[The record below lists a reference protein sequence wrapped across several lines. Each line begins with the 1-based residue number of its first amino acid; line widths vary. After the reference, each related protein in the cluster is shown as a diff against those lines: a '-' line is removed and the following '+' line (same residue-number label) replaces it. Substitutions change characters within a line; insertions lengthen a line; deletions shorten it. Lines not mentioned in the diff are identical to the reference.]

1 MALTGDKG
9 KKKRQGDGEGKE
21 SRSNTAA
28 ARGRRGELAA
38 EHRVA
43 GSGRGS
49 ETQQLRAGARRG
61 PPSPARSPPSA
72 THLPSRPAPRPP
84 RGSSP
89 GAALPGGRRPRSEDP
104 RRGRPR
110 APARPRRT
118 RRRWRWRLLLLLPP
132 ASPSWP
138 AGGRRARGTARP
150 FSARRR
156 QRRGSRG
163 PGCGRGAG

>member
-9 KKKRQGDGEGKE
+9 ATRGRGGEGITEQQSHGARPTRRVGCRTASE
-21 SRSNTAA
+21 SP
-28 ARGRRGELAA
+28 
-38 EHRVA
+38 A

-49 ETQQLRAGARRG
+49 TQQLRAGARRG
-61 PPSPARSPPSA
+61 PPSPARSPPPA

-104 RRGRPR
+104 RHGRPR
-110 APARPRRT
+110 APARSRWT
-118 RRRWRWRLLLLLPP
+118 RRRRRRLLLLPP

-138 AGGRRARGTARP
+138 AGGRRARGPARP